1 MFLNNCRK
9 KFKNITGRSTHEIII
24 MTEPTAKELL
34 HLLETKLETGQ
45 YTDSVHKIKLMTTR
59 DVVQKILATEF

>member
-1 MFLNNCRK
+1 
-9 KFKNITGRSTHEIII
+9 

-45 YTDSVHKIKLMTTR
+45 YTDIVHKIKLMTTR

>member
-1 MFLNNCRK
+1 
-9 KFKNITGRSTHEIII
+9 

-34 HLLETKLETGQ
+34 HLLEKKLETGQ
-45 YTDSVHKIKLMTTR
+45 YTDSVHKIKLMTAR

>member
-1 MFLNNCRK
+1 
-9 KFKNITGRSTHEIII
+9 

-59 DVVQKILATEF
+59 DVIQKILATEFY

>member
-1 MFLNNCRK
+1 
-9 KFKNITGRSTHEIII
+9 

-34 HLLETKLETGQ
+34 HLLETKIETGQ
-45 YTDSVHKIKLMTTR
+45 YTASVHKIKLMTTR